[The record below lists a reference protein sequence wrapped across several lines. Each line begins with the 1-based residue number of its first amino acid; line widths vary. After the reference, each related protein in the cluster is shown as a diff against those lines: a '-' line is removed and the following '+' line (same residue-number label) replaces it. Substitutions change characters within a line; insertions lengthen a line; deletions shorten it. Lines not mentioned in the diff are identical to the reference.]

1 MREIL
6 TDLNSSE
13 DEPSEFGLTVT
24 VFLSLRYFSLQTLNN
39 GRRNPKPKISLLLLP
54 PPFLIPSFQL

>member
-6 TDLNSSE
+6 TVLESSE

-24 VFLSLRYFSLQTLNN
+24 VFLSLRYLSLQTLSN
-39 GRRNPKPKISLLLLP
+39 GRRNPKPEP
-54 PPFLIPSFQL
+54 H